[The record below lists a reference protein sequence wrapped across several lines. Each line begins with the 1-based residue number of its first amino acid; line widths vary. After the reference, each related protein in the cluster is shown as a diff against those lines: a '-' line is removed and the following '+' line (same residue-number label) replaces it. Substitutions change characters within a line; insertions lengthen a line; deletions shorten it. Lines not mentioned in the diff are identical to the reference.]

1 MPTEDDAGSLSALT
15 RAMNRLAD
23 ALERLVPPDAAPR
36 FTVGAGA
43 PPAPDDRAA
52 YDRARRAVDEPETVD
67 PPHAHFVREGDLG
80 WDATNGWVELWS
92 GGCCPLADG
101 TKVTVQFRD
110 GVFLYGTIGDTR
122 AYRVPGRGLEY
133 GLREDFWR
141 FDGQSNDIIAYQI
154 DKTPPGER
162 RY

>member
-15 RAMNRLAD
+15 QALNRLAA
-23 ALERLVPPDAAPR
+23 ALEQLVPAAAAPR

-43 PPAPDDRAA
+43 PPDDRAA
-52 YDRARRAVDEPETVD
+52 YDMARHAVDEPGTVD

-80 WDATNGWVELWS
+80 WDATNGWVELWRGGS
-92 GGCCPLADG
+92 GVCPLADG

-110 GVFLYGTIGDTR
+110 GIFLYGTIGDTR
-122 AYRVPGRGLEY
+122 TYRVPGRGLEY

-141 FDGQSNDIIAYQI
+141 FHDQPNDIIAYQI
-154 DKTPPGER
+154 DRTPRGER
-162 RY
+162 R